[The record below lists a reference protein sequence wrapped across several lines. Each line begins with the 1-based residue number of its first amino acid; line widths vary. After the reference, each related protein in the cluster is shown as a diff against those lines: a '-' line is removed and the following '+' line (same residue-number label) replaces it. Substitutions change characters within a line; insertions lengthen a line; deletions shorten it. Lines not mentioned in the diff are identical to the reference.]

1 MSLRHLSIQVLS
13 LLFSLEISYNKF
25 TEIFTSTSAFTTVLL
40 FNMQLPSRAQPP
52 AERAAALVRLME
64 ENAQGDY
71 IGESIS
77 QLEHSLQCAHL
88 AAKAGKR

>member
-1 MSLRHLSIQVLS
+1 MP
-13 LLFSLEISYNKF
+13 
-25 TEIFTSTSAFTTVLL
+25 
-40 FNMQLPSRAQPP
+40 LPSRTQPP
-52 AERAAALVRLME
+52 AERAAALVRLVE

-88 AAKAGKR
+88 AAKAGMSGHVRDQSSLSFLDSFSPRA

>member
-1 MSLRHLSIQVLS
+1 MP
-13 LLFSLEISYNKF
+13 
-25 TEIFTSTSAFTTVLL
+25 
-40 FNMQLPSRAQPP
+40 LPSRTQPP

-88 AAKAGKR
+88 AAKAGMSLDTFVTSPASLFSIPFHHELDQESDLRRKLE

>member
-1 MSLRHLSIQVLS
+1 
-13 LLFSLEISYNKF
+13 
-25 TEIFTSTSAFTTVLL
+25 
-40 FNMQLPSRAQPP
+40 MQLPSRAQPP
-52 AERAAALVRLME
+52 TERAAALVQLME